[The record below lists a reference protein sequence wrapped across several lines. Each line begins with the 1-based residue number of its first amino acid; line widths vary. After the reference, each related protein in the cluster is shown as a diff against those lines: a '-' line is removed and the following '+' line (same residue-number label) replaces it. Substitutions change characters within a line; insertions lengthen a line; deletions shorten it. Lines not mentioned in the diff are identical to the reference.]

1 MTKRKPP
8 ETPFSPEDEYFL
20 EIESHFAARR
30 GTPFLFSAKD
40 WALMK
45 GWRDDSIPIA
55 VVIEAIDQCFD
66 KQQKAGRKRTISSL
80 SYCRHAV
87 REIWEERKALQVG
100 AEGSVPELDPLEHVD
115 RLAESLRAVSGEI
128 EREGIAAALRDC
140 ADTLRERMK
149 GKSVPQIEEAL
160 NGIEHEL
167 LERLAAALPADESR
181 QIEDEI
187 AAMLEAFPIEDETLR
202 AKTREA
208 NFRRLLRRRL
218 GLPRLSLFG

>member
-1 MTKRKPP
+1 MTRRNLP
-8 ETPFSPEDEYFL
+8 EAPSSPDDEYFL

-100 AEGSVPELDPLEHVD
+100 AEGSVPEVDPLEQVD
-115 RLAESLRAVSGEI
+115 RLAETLRAVAGEI
-128 EREGIAAALRDC
+128 ETEEIATTLRAC
-140 ADTLRERMK
+140 ADTLRERVK
-149 GKSVPQIEEAL
+149 GQSVPQIEEAL
-160 NGIEHEL
+160 SGIEHEL
-167 LERLAAALPADESR
+167 LERLARALPADQSG
-181 QIEDEI
+181 QIDDEI
-187 AAMLEAFPIEDETLR
+187 ASMLEAFPIEDDAMR